1 MNVVFVGRAD
11 SPVLAYLREVE
22 AHVASTSRR
31 LHRADP
37 RVRGADFLVS
47 HGYRHWI
54 QPRLLARF
62 RGRAVNLHNSLLPWN
77 RGMDAALWS
86 FVDDTPKG
94 VTIHHMDAGLDTG
107 DILVQREVR
116 FAGDETL
123 RCAWWRLQAELVEL
137 FEEHWPMIREGRWP
151 ARPQPAGGSY
161 HRSADRNTVADLLT
175 EGWDTPVRALTARR
189 NPQFLTP

>member
-1 MNVVFVGRAD
+1 MNVIFVGRAD

-37 RVRGADFLVS
+37 RVRRADFLVS

-54 QPRLLARF
+54 PPRLLARF
-62 RGRAVNLHNSLLPWN
+62 PGRAVNLHNSLLPWN
-77 RGMDAALWS
+77 RGMDATLWS

-94 VTIHHMDAGLDTG
+94 VTIHHMDAGIDTG
-107 DILVQREVR
+107 DIIVQKEVR

-123 RCAWWRLQAELVEL
+123 RSAYWRLQAKLVQL
-137 FEEHWPMIREGRWP
+137 FEEHWPMIREGRCP

-161 HRSADRNTVADLLT
+161 HFSGDRNTVADLLT
-175 EGWDTPVRALTARR
+175 EDWDTPVGALTARR
-189 NPQFLTP
+189 NSES